1 MGEVKMTNTELNEQ
15 ILWFESLR
23 DELAAGKVEDVQKAI
38 DGAIKLLWRE
48 KESRVKQLEKV

>member
-1 MGEVKMTNTELNEQ
+1 MTNSELNEQ

-23 DELAAGKVEDVQKAI
+23 DELAAGQIEDVQKAI